1 MKALQIGGGFMPKS
15 AKDILEKFGKSLDK
29 HYGINDFGCREC
41 DKLVDRA
48 LSSLRSMVMGMR
60 KEVFYE
66 PNDTVK
72 KLSDTHIYNSAVE
85 TIANELFG
93 NEL

>member
-1 MKALQIGGGFMPKS
+1 MSK

-48 LSSLRSMVMGMR
+48 LSSLRGLVMACKDKDEIVR
-60 KEVFYE
+60 LF
-66 PNDTVK
+66 NDK
-72 KLSDTHIYNSAVE
+72 
-85 TIANELFG
+85 
-93 NEL
+93 